1 MDLTW
6 IWDRFG
12 RGYCETFDLGC
23 RMPDGVIEDAVGG
36 GQLICLDV
44 SDREGGPKRTVERVL
59 GRVEETLGRGTDKVM
74 RVCVP
79 SLGGAEWGE
88 MTEEVGTDVRE
99 SGCAVCANGWCLQDL
114 LGFLHGI
121 RRLLGRHRH
130 GCASV
135 SLPSYRST
143 GWTQKLGWFCD
154 GLITLNGT
162 GGEWGWTGTRLYR

>member
-1 MDLTW
+1 M
-6 IWDRFG
+6 
-12 RGYCETFDLGC
+12 
-23 RMPDGVIEDAVGG
+23 IEDAVGV

-44 SDREGGPKRTVERVL
+44 KEGGLERVL
-59 GRVEETLGRGTDKVM
+59 GRVEETLGRGADKVM

-88 MTEEVGTDVRE
+88 TTEEVGAGRW
-99 SGCAVCANGWCLQDL
+99 CAQLCSNRWVCLQDL

-154 GLITLNGT
+154 GLITLNGIGS
-162 GGEWGWTGTRLYR
+162 GGEWGMAIWSEQR